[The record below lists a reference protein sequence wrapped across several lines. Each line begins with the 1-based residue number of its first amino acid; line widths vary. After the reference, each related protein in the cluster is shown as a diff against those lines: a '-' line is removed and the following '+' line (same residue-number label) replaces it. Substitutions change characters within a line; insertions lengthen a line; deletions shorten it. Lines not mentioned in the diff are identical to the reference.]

1 MVTKLHPSGDAKIA
15 ERVAGEAGAVHRV
28 IHVDELSHAG
38 IMDNPENRCYLC
50 KRYLY
55 TKLLKSAK
63 ALGIQ
68 TVLEGTNADDLNAY
82 RPGIRAVKELGILSP
97 LVQAGRFPYGTR
109 LSWEKMKMAEEGEKF
124 LRTLGFYNVRVR
136 IHGDTARIEVDEKDL
151 PGLVKN
157 RAAAVKRLKEIGF
170 TYITVDLEG
179 FRSGSMDTHLKQG
192 KEK

>member
-1 MVTKLHPSGDAKIA
+1 MGFLWQSGRQVPSCHEISLWD
-15 ERVAGEAGAVHRV
+15 
-28 IHVDELSHAG
+28 
-38 IMDNPENRCYLC
+38 
-50 KRYLY
+50 
-55 TKLLKSAK
+55 
-63 ALGIQ
+63 Q
-68 TVLEGTNADDLNAY
+68 TVLVENED
-82 RPGIRAVKELGILSP
+82 
-97 LVQAGRFPYGTR
+97 GRGR
-109 LSWEKMKMAEEGEKF
+109 GEF

-192 KEK
+192 KRRNRICIWQMRLWPLRWQAPCMPVLRRQQDGR